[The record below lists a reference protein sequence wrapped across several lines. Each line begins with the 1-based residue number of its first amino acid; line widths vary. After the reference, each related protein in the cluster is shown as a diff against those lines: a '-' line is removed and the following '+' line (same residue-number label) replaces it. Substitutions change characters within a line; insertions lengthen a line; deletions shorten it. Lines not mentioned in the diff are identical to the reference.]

1 MFEDI
6 NYISDTVPHLEGW
19 CTVEKALKLYSGAS
33 QVEKP
38 LCVELGVFAGRSLL
52 PIALAC
58 KRKGGKCFGVDAWT
72 KEASLE
78 GENAPQ
84 NADWWANID
93 YDHFYNYTKKVIN
106 DAGATDYCIILRNKS
121 SDVVN
126 IFEDMSI
133 DLLHQD
139 SNHSEVT
146 TVEEVNRWYNKV
158 KVGGLWA
165 FDDTDW
171 STTKA
176 AQDLLIQKGYAVIS
190 ENDGKWRLFK
200 RLK

>member
-6 NYISDTVPHLEGW
+6 NYISDVVPKLDGW
-19 CTVEKALKLYSGAS
+19 CTVEKALKLYHAAAS
-33 QVEKP
+33 TDKP

-58 KRKGGKCFGVDAWT
+58 KSKGGKCYGIDAWS
-72 KEASLE
+72 KDACLE
-78 GENAPQ
+78 GENAPE
-84 NADWWANID
+84 NADWWSKID
-93 YDHFYNYTKKVIN
+93 FDHFYNYTKKVIE
-106 DAGATDYCIILRNKS
+106 DAKATDNCIILRNKS

-200 RLK
+200 RVK